1 MKNVFLDLGT
11 HYGQGLRDFIIKHKM
26 NESWIIHTFEAN
38 PITHVIFKSKYQ
50 QFTPWVIS
58 HNVAVSDR
66 NGTITVNLES
76 FENGEITGQGTSVI
90 SMDNWDPWRDGTTPN
105 HFIHKA
111 EVPCIDLSQ
120 FIIENFSKDDNII
133 IKMDIEGSEYDTL
146 EKMIE
151 TGAIEYVNTL
161 VVEWHSRY
169 FTNKDEILEREKKIS
184 EKIKNS
190 NILLETWV

>member
-1 MKNVFLDLGT
+1 
-11 HYGQGLRDFIIKHKM
+11 
-26 NESWIIHTFEAN
+26 
-38 PITHVIFKSKYQ
+38 
-50 QFTPWVIS
+50 
-58 HNVAVSDR
+58 
-66 NGTITVNLES
+66 
-76 FENGEITGQGTSVI
+76 
-90 SMDNWDPWRDGTTPN
+90 
-105 HFIHKA
+105 
-111 EVPCIDLSQ
+111 
-120 FIIENFSKDDNII
+120 
-133 IKMDIEGSEYDTL
+133 MDIEGSEYDTL

>member
-11 HYGQGLRDFIIKHKM
+11 HYGQGLRDFITKYGM
-26 NESWIIHTFEAN
+26 DNSWDIHTFEAN
-38 PITHVIFKSKYQ
+38 PVTCEIFRNQYHQ
-50 QFTPWVIS
+50 YTPWVIS
-58 HNVAVSDR
+58 YNAAVSDH

-76 FENGEITGQGTSVI
+76 FDNGDKTGQGTSVI
-90 SMDNWDPWRDGTTPN
+90 SMDKWDPWRDGTTPD

-111 EVPCIDLSQ
+111 EVPCIDLSE
-120 FIIENFSKDDNII
+120 FILNKFSKDDNLI

-169 FTNKDEILEREKKIS
+169 FTNRDEILEREKIIS
-184 EKIKNS
+184 EKIKS
-190 NILLETWV
+190 YNILLETWV